1 MEDNSQGAAAPVA
14 PVEGAVPA
22 QGAPVDPKAAQVAGT
37 PAAAKAVEAK
47 IEKKLRELK
56 LKVDGKEYTEKFD
69 PEDDEYMTRNLQ
81 MAKMGQKRAQELA
94 QLQKEARD
102 FMAELKAN
110 PRAVL
115 SNPNL
120 GIDMKK
126 MIAEAIE
133 EEIANS
139 KKSPDQLEKEQLQ
152 RELKKI
158 KEETER
164 SKKDAE
170 QREYDRIV
178 QDNIQKYDSLI
189 GEALDKTKLPSNGY
203 TIKKMTD
210 YMMLAVQNG
219 LDIAPS
225 EIASL
230 VQSDMKEEL
239 AALKSNL
246 SDDELEEF
254 LGADAY
260 DRIRK
265 KKLAK
270 GKPAP
275 GKPPVPVKSAVK
287 DVGSVAKKGKEEPK
301 KIAMKDF
308 FKLNR

>member
-14 PVEGAVPA
+14 PVEGAAPA
-22 QGAPVDPKAAQVAGT
+22 QGTPVDPAAPAVGT
-37 PAAAKAVEAK
+37 PAAKAEAK

-94 QLQKEARD
+94 TLQKEARD
-102 FMAELKAN
+102 FITNLRAN

-115 SNPNL
+115 SDPNL

-126 MIAEAIE
+126 IVAEMIE

-139 KKSPDQLEKEQLQ
+139 KKSPDQIEKEQLQ
-152 RELKKI
+152 KELKKI
-158 KEETER
+158 KEETEKA
-164 SKKDAE
+164 KKDSE
-170 QREYDRIV
+170 EREYQRIV
-178 QDNIQKYDSLI
+178 QDNIQKYDQQI
-189 GEALDKTKLPSNGY
+189 GDALEKSKLPSNGY

-225 EIASL
+225 DIAKL
-230 VQSDMKEEL
+230 VQGDMKEEL
-239 AALKSNL
+239 AALKSHL

-270 GKPAP
+270 SKPAA
-275 GKPPVPVKSAVK
+275 GTPPVPLKSAVK
-287 DVGSVAKKGKEEPK
+287 DTGTVSPKKAAEPK